1 MKPKPKAD
9 ATERPLTVSVKGA
22 ADLLGVGRDAI
33 YRLIEAGELRT
44 VPIGKLTRIPSADLP
59 AYIERHATKGIDP
72 TRQEKAR
79 NARRGGSLIAVAA

>member
-1 MKPKPKAD
+1 MQTKSKDD
-9 ATERPLTVSVKGA
+9 ATARPLTVSVKGA
-22 ADLLGVGRDAI
+22 ANLLGVGRDAI

-79 NARRGGSLIAVAA
+79 AARRGGSPTAEAA